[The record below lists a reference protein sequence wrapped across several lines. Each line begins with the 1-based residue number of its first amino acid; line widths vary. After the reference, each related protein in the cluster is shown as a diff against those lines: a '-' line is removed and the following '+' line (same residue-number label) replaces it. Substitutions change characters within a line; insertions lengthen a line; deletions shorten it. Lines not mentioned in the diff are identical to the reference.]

1 MSPIPKTR
9 NLAIRQLYRLLLTI
23 NSLGTLIVVVAPRAP
38 HTGTSLAMHRL
49 RPILAGHE
57 HLAAGH
63 MALLAPTY
71 YATATPGPVRRFAAA
86 MSQDHQ
92 SPWCTY
98 PALIGCL
105 TSPPGPRSSSRR
117 SFPMAHSM
125 WHKLPAAD
133 VIAIPRTPSP
143 ALPEAHHG
151 RQSTFTDSGHIQ
163 QLAMRVWPTG
173 ITGRPHARNFSLSY
187 PVT

>member
-117 SFPMAHSM
+117 SFP
-125 WHKLPAAD
+125 WHTACGISSPLL
-133 VIAIPRTPSP
+133 TSSPSP
-143 ALPEAHHG
+143 GLPLRRCQKLTMVGSRHLPIAVI
-151 RQSTFTDSGHIQ
+151 SS
-163 QLAMRVWPTG
+163 
-173 ITGRPHARNFSLSY
+173 S
-187 PVT
+187 